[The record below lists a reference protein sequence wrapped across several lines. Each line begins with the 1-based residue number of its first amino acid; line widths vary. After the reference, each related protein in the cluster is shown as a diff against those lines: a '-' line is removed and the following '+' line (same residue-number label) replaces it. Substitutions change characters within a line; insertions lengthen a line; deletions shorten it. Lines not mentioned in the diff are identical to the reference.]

1 MKGIILGG
9 GNGSRLY
16 PASGVTNK
24 LLLPVYDKPMVYY
37 PLTTLIDAGI
47 TDIMIITNKRDNCR
61 FRMLFGNGRKF
72 GCHISY
78 GIQDEPTGTAS
89 AFLIAEKFVGEEPC
103 ALIFGDNIFYED
115 ELAVA
120 LKRAALFAEDG
131 ICSLFGKEVSDPE
144 RFGVVELDENK
155 NAISIEE
162 KPAHPKSNYAVAGL
176 YFFPGDVVA
185 KAHMVKPSARG
196 EYEITDLIN
205 FYLEERRV
213 KVETMGKNCLWL
225 DAGTFDSM
233 LEASRV
239 VAENERK
246 GIMIG
251 VPEVAAYKLGTLPKE
266 ILLEVGTSMKKNT
279 YGQYLLRVAE

>member
-24 LLLPVYDKPMVYY
+24 LLVPVYDKPMVYY

-61 FRMLFGNGRKF
+61 FRMLFGNGRKY
-72 GCHISY
+72 GCNISY

-89 AFLIAEKFVGEEPC
+89 AFLIAEEFVGEEPC
-103 ALIFGDNIFYED
+103 ALIFGDNIFYE
-115 ELAVA
+115 ENLPTF
-120 LKRAALFAEDG
+120 LKRAAFLAEDG
-131 ICSLFGKEVSDPE
+131 LCTLFGKEVKDPE
-144 RFGVVELDENK
+144 RFGVVELDHDN
-155 NAISIEE
+155 NAVSIEE
-162 KPAHPKSNYAVAGL
+162 KPVHPKSNYAVAGL
-176 YFFPGDVVA
+176 YFFPSDVVK
-185 KAHMVKPSARG
+185 KAHLVKPSARG

-205 FYLEERRV
+205 FYLEEKRV
-213 KVETMGKNCLWL
+213 KVEKMGKNCLWL
-225 DAGTFDSM
+225 DAGTFES
-233 LEASRV
+233 LREAANV
-239 VAENERK
+239 VAENASH

-251 VPEVAAYKLGTLPKE
+251 VPEVASYKLGTLKRE
-266 ILLEVGTSMKKNT
+266 ILLEVGESMKKNT